1 MAYIAEQYTFKRQL
15 DLDKLNIERERN
27 KMVDVLLR
35 FLEMSWAVIAWHCV
49 LKQNIY

>member
-1 MAYIAEQYTFKRQL
+1 VSVNCEEDYLIAMAYIAEQYTFKRQL

-35 FLEMSWAVIAWHCV
+35 FLEMS
-49 LKQNIY
+49 